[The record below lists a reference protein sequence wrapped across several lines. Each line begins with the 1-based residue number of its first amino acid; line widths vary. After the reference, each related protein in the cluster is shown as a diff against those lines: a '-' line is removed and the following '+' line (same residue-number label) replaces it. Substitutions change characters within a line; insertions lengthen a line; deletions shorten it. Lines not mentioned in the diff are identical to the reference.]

1 MYSKEEITQLLSLW
15 TIVAKFYNQNFD
27 PTKEQAEVL
36 ADVLSDYDF
45 DAVKKAI
52 NEHMKISKFMP
63 TPADIIERI
72 KRYKGLDDESRAR
85 KAGVFFDEFC
95 KSLSSTCDYV
105 VADPEIAGALRA
117 TFGELRFLADHD
129 SSSFTYNKDKK
140 DFMKAYQDNTYR
152 IADSKEMVFTGNRYG
167 DFINVYFI
175 GTYNDCIKI
184 AQDFYS
190 KTGLDKKYKINYPL
204 RPEDRRKALGLD
216 ENNRS
221 EIAPKQFTDKMCKI
235 LIHLFTDC
243 KDIRKQAL
251 DMLYYSLTGHM
262 NGSIDFTHLQE
273 SVAKIHESVETEAKN
288 KAQSRNE
295 RILKILKEKHE
306 REKRAQF
313 F

>member
-1 MYSKEEITQLLSLW
+1 MYTADEKTQLV
-15 TIVAKFYNQNFD
+15 TIWQSVADFYKHEFKTTENSVNLLVNVF
-27 PTKEQAEVL
+27 E
-36 ADVLSDYDF
+36 DYDL
-45 DAVKKAI
+45 DSVGKAI
-52 NEHMKISKFMP
+52 KEHMKLSRFMP

-72 KRYKGLDDESRAR
+72 KRYKGIDDESRAR

-95 KSLSSTCDYV
+95 KTLSSTCDYV

-140 DFMKAYQDNTYR
+140 DFIKAYQDNTYR

-175 GTYNDCIKI
+175 GTYNDCIRI

-221 EIAPKQFTDKMCKI
+221 EIAPKQFTDKMCRI

-262 NGSIDFTHLQE
+262 NGSIDFAHLQE
-273 SVAKIHESVETEAKN
+273 SVEKIHKSVETEAKT

-306 REKRAQF
+306 REKKAQF